1 MNFGYLRNHATV
13 QGDVKLTM
21 WSKDGSVLY
30 EDEVHGTEDIDTCCL
45 HLWDY
50 QEIKYIFAAPDG
62 FLHIDFEREDD

>member
-1 MNFGYLRNHATV
+1 MNFGYLRSHTTI
-13 QGDVKLTM
+13 QGNVKLTM

-30 EDEVHGTEDIDTCCL
+30 DDEVHGTEDIDFCGL

-50 QEIKYIFAAPDG
+50 FEIKYIFAAPDG

>member
-1 MNFGYLRNHATV
+1 MNFGYLRSHATI

-30 EDEVHGTEDIDTCCL
+30 EDEVHGTDDIGTCGL

-50 QEIKYIFAAPDG
+50 QEIKYIFASPDG

>member
-1 MNFGYLRNHATV
+1 MNFGYLRSHATI

-30 EDEVHGTEDIDTCCL
+30 EDEVHGTDDIDTCGL

-50 QEIKYIFAAPDG
+50 QEIKYIFASPDG

>member
-1 MNFGYLRNHATV
+1 MNFGYLRSHTTI
-13 QGDVKLTM
+13 QGNVKLTM

-30 EDEVHGTEDIDTCCL
+30 DDTIEGTEDIDMCGL

-50 QEIKYIFAAPDG
+50 AEIKYMFAASDG